1 MFTHFAGVQVK
12 PSKNITPPL
21 LNSVAASQAL
31 DRSST
36 SATSRALMEPG
47 RDIEMQG
54 RDIEM
59 QSLDAQDV
67 RVNVGASGAG
77 GSVTRSGYD
86 AVH

>member
-12 PSKNITPPL
+12 PSKNITPLL

-36 SATSRALMEPG
+36 SATSRALMEP
-47 RDIEMQG
+47 G

>member
-12 PSKNITPPL
+12 PSKIITPPL

-47 RDIEMQG
+47 RDIEMQ
-54 RDIEM
+54 
-59 QSLDAQDV
+59 SLDAQDV